1 MRNNR
6 KSIDLT
12 RWISQVLTGL
22 SIALLVGLGDV
33 AYAQEV
39 GVIVKL
45 NVSNG
50 SIDGTD
56 ILIFQNG
63 NEMDRFE
70 SKKKRQKIDLS
81 YGHQYTIRFEK
92 DNYLTK
98 EIFVD
103 TRNVP
108 LHMREEYLDFAFE
121 IELFPVSEYPQ
132 IETDSLKM
140 AVWQYNTD
148 YGIFDYKRIDESFAT
163 DKSELKQELN
173 LN

>member
-6 KSIDLT
+6 KSTDLA
-12 RWISQVLTGL
+12 RWISQILIGL
-22 SIALLVGLGDV
+22 SIALLVGSGNV
-33 AYAQEV
+33 ARAQQV

-45 NVSNG
+45 SVSNG

-56 ILIFQNG
+56 ILILQNG
-63 NEMDRFE
+63 NEIERFE
-70 SKKKRQKIDLS
+70 AKKKRQKLDLS

-92 DNYLTK
+92 ANYLTK
-98 EIFVD
+98 EIYVD

-121 IELFPVSEYPQ
+121 IELFPISEYPQ
-132 IETDSLKM
+132 TETDSLKM
-140 AVWQYNTD
+140 AIWQYNTD
-148 YGIFDYKRIDESFAT
+148 FGIFDYKRIDESFAT
-163 DKSELKQELN
+163 TESEPKPELN